1 MMYFCWLSA
10 FHIKDI
16 LLISAGKALQKRW
29 RFAIC
34 LYMAMATI
42 EIEIDTGS
50 TWIENEGGGVREW
63 LEGGA
68 DTPLGQNEMQ
78 SIIGGN
84 VTNHNR
90 IEDVSILLPA
100 TLHSSMSS

>member
-16 LLISAGKALQKRW
+16 LLISAGKTLQKRW

-50 TWIENEGGGVREW
+50 TWIENEGGG
-63 LEGGA
+63 LESGWRVVL
-68 DTPLGQNEMQ
+68 T
-78 SIIGGN
+78 
-84 VTNHNR
+84 
-90 IEDVSILLPA
+90 LPWGK
-100 TLHSSMSS
+100 MRCNQ